1 LVGIR
6 RSRPRTIVAM
16 LALIVGLIA
25 SVGLVTAS
33 GASAH
38 AGAIGSLDSASN
50 KETPPCQTC
59 STGLNTI
66 TVTGWAYNGHTVPV
80 QSVAIWVHTPL
91 ESGWAKPELIANK
104 YRPDVLRAHAA
115 TTAYV
120 GFSGTVT
127 FYSSVPIDYIC
138 AYAHDKGELNGLV
151 ALNNSCR
158 YV

>member
-6 RSRPRTIVAM
+6 RSSPRKIVAV
-16 LALIVGLIA
+16 LALMFGLIA
-25 SVGLVTAS
+25 SFGLVTAS

-38 AGAIGSLDSASN
+38 AGAVGSLDSASD
-50 KETPPCQTC
+50 KVTPPCATC
-59 STGLNTI
+59 STGKNTF

-91 ESGWAKPELIANK
+91 ESGWATPELIANQ

-115 TTAYV
+115 STAYV
-120 GFSGTVT
+120 GFSGTVS
-127 FYSSVPIDYIC
+127 FYSSVPPDYIC

-151 ALNNSCR
+151 GLNVCR
-158 YV
+158 RV